1 KNRAIPA
8 SLHFQNPNPF
18 ISFKDLRLQVQRNF
32 TPWPEPE
39 EPAVAGVSSFG
50 FGGTN
55 CHIVVQEVPAL
66 VSSAG
71 VTWPGNG
78 ESNRKLAFVFS
89 GNGSQWPGMGRK
101 LLSESVFLN
110 KLQQCDEALRKWTD
124 WSVLEVL
131 TTDQHNRWNQ
141 VSVSQP
147 ALFVLQVSLAALWQS
162 WGVRPDAVVGHSVG
176 EV

>member
-1 KNRAIPA
+1 
-8 SLHFQNPNPF
+8 
-18 ISFKDLRLQVQRNF
+18 
-32 TPWPEPE
+32 
-39 EPAVAGVSSFG
+39 
-50 FGGTN
+50 
-55 CHIVVQEVPAL
+55 
-66 VSSAG
+66 
-71 VTWPGNG
+71 
-78 ESNRKLAFVFS
+78 
-89 GNGSQWPGMGRK
+89 GMGRK

-162 WGVRPDAVVGHSVG
+162 WGGRPDAVVGHSVG
-176 EV
+176 EVAAGYVAGVLSLEDAIRVVYHRSRLLELKSGDGAMALVEASSSDTQLLLSGYESSLCVAAVNGPCSTIVSG